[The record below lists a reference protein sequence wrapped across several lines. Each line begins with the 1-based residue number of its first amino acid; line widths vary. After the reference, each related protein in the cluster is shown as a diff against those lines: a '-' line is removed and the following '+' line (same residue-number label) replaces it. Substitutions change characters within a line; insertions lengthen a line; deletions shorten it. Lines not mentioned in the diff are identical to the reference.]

1 MDVVLLI
8 SCMQF
13 KDHKKLF
20 QTIYDCWIF
29 VQHCYIYFRESSTNT
44 GEQQK
49 LISVSLSLHRS
60 ELQCI
65 WLPYWLIL
73 CLYTLSTHCAHT
85 PVDGSVSWPDI
96 HTAWYSHMYCI
107 NRDQIAVRPAGH
119 FHSVLWWTDPV
130 QLVSA
135 GNAQNKLCLIA
146 AILQCSLHSLI
157 SNLSLHG
164 LSCPKTGWEGYT
176 SPSKKIMK
184 CMLNLIAG
192 EPVITQKLAACR
204 HNSHSPN
211 N

>member
-8 SCMQF
+8 SYLQF

-20 QTIYDCWIF
+20 QTIYDYFYMFICFNTVTFISEK
-29 VQHCYIYFRESSTNT
+29 VQLTLVSSRN
-44 GEQQK
+44 
-49 LISVSLSLHRS
+49 SLSLDRS
-60 ELQCI
+60 ELQWI

-96 HTAWYSHMYCI
+96 HTAWYSHVYCR

-135 GNAQNKLCLIA
+135 WNAQNKLCLIA

-157 SNLSLHG
+157 SNLSLLG
-164 LSCPKTGWEGYT
+164 LSCPKTGWEGYA

-192 EPVITQKLAACR
+192 EPVIIQKLAACR

>member
-8 SCMQF
+8 SFLQF

-20 QTIYDCWIF
+20 QTIYDCRIF

-49 LISVSLSLHRS
+49 LISVSLKWASVYLTAILTHSMPLHS
-60 ELQCI
+60 FY
-65 WLPYWLIL
+65 PL
-73 CLYTLSTHCAHT
+73 CTYSS
-85 PVDGSVSWPDI
+85 GWFSVL
-96 HTAWYSHMYCI
+96 AWYSHMYCI

-130 QLVSA
+130 QLVSV